1 MQLHI
6 GKSVLLS
13 ILLNKVYPKRTVGQ
27 RYTNAKKNCMLQ
39 GCVVLREELYT
50 VIGQVQKCVVFVYNI
65 FPHQE
70 LHAIKRWPITR
81 RMVSEVK
88 KAVGR
93 LPHIG
98 IVDEDLLSQAQ
109 NTNLDI
115 DDDNQPVPKS
125 MPTP

>member
-39 GCVVLREELYT
+39 GCVVLREELY
-50 VIGQVQKCVVFVYNI
+50 VGQVQKCVVFVYNI

-70 LHAIKRWPITR
+70 LHAIKRW
-81 RMVSEVK
+81 
-88 KAVGR
+88 
-93 LPHIG
+93 
-98 IVDEDLLSQAQ
+98 
-109 NTNLDI
+109 
-115 DDDNQPVPKS
+115 
-125 MPTP
+125 